1 MKNNSKLGGFNF
13 IIISVITVLY
23 VLLVNKLAEI
33 ISLNNNDTNIQINT
47 YVGVIYFVSLIGL
60 VIAYVY
66 LSDEKKTNKTANWI
80 MKWSLNIGGILL
92 LIYIITNYWDFLG
105 DHSKLLLI
113 AISITCI
120 ICFIYKYYDNKEI

>member
-66 LSDEKKTNKTANWI
+66 LSDEKKLIK
-80 MKWSLNIGGILL
+80 L
-92 LIYIITNYWDFLG
+92 LIGL
-105 DHSKLLLI
+105 
-113 AISITCI
+113 
-120 ICFIYKYYDNKEI
+120 